1 MTERVN
7 NTEWENEVDDWLQQ
21 LQLIDRIISHKY
33 ENYKVVYDR
42 LSIGIIAISSLIT
55 TMETVKLTLDI
66 DTPVANSTF
75 QILTVVLTAVITLLT
90 SVMRFKGY
98 REKMESLNRAGEKL
112 TNLMMRLD
120 MDLKKMKHL
129 DLKPEEVLRHK
140 SEDMDFYQKTYKDI
154 ETLSNI
160 SEREMVTFSQ
170 EIYKNNIILD
180 VIKKRAK
187 KAKKLAN
194 DTTLSINEIT
204 SELTLG
210 AKPRQT
216 QNQNLDNGIG
226 VIDVPPLG
234 VVT

>member
-1 MTERVN
+1 MGERVDN
-7 NTEWENEVDDWLQQ
+7 KEWENEVDEWLQQ

-42 LSIGIIAISSLIT
+42 LSIGIISISSLIT
-55 TMETVKLTLDI
+55 TMETVKLTLNV

-187 KAKKLAN
+187 KAKTLAN
-194 DTTLSINEIT
+194 DTTLSIEQIT
-204 SELTLG
+204 SEITLG
-210 AKPRQT
+210 SRPIRRGSPPDQD
-216 QNQNLDNGIG
+216 LG
-226 VIDVPPLG
+226 VVDVPP
-234 VVT
+234 VMT

>member
-1 MTERVN
+1 MGERVDN
-7 NTEWENEVDDWLQQ
+7 KEWENEVDQWLQQ

-42 LSIGIIAISSLIT
+42 LSIGIISISSLIT
-55 TMETVKLTLDI
+55 TMETVKLTLNV

-129 DLKPEEVLRHK
+129 QLKPDEVLRHK

-160 SEREMVTFSQ
+160 SESEMVTFSQ

-187 KAKKLAN
+187 KAKTLAN
-194 DTTLSINEIT
+194 DTTLSIEQIT
-204 SELTLG
+204 SEITLG
-210 AKPRQT
+210 RRPT
-216 QNQNLDNGIG
+216 QRGSAPSQD
-226 VIDVPPLG
+226 LG
-234 VVT
+234 VVDVPSVMT

>member
-1 MTERVN
+1 MGERVDN
-7 NTEWENEVDDWLQQ
+7 KEWENEVDQWLQQ

-42 LSIGIIAISSLIT
+42 LSIGIISISSLIT
-55 TMETVKLTLDI
+55 TMETVKLTLNV
-66 DTPVANSTF
+66 DTPLANSTF
-75 QILTVVLTAVITLLT
+75 QILTVLLTAIITLLT

-129 DLKPEEVLRHK
+129 QLKPDEVLRHK

-160 SEREMVTFSQ
+160 SESEMVTFSQ

-187 KAKKLAN
+187 KAKTLAN
-194 DTTLSINEIT
+194 DTTLSIEQIT
-204 SELTLG
+204 SEITLG
-210 AKPRQT
+210 SRPT
-216 QNQNLDNGIG
+216 QRGSAPSQD
-226 VIDVPPLG
+226 LG
-234 VVT
+234 VVDVPSVMT

>member
-1 MTERVN
+1 MGERVD
-7 NTEWENEVDDWLQQ
+7 NTEWENEVDEWLQQ

-42 LSIGIIAISSLIT
+42 LSIGIISISSLIT
-55 TMETVKLTLDI
+55 TMETVKLTLNV

-129 DLKPEEVLRHK
+129 QLKPDEVLRHK

-160 SEREMVTFSQ
+160 SESEMVTFSQ

-187 KAKKLAN
+187 KAKTLAN
-194 DTTLSINEIT
+194 DTTLSIEQIT
-204 SELTLG
+204 SEITLG
-210 AKPRQT
+210 SRPT
-216 QNQNLDNGIG
+216 QRGSAPSQD
-226 VIDVPPLG
+226 LG
-234 VVT
+234 VVDVPSVMT

>member
-1 MTERVN
+1 MGERVDN
-7 NTEWENEVDDWLQQ
+7 KEWENEVDQWLQQ

-42 LSIGIIAISSLIT
+42 LSIGIISISSLIT
-55 TMETVKLTLDI
+55 TMETVKLTLNV

-129 DLKPEEVLRHK
+129 QLKPDEVLRHK

-160 SEREMVTFSQ
+160 SESEMVTFSQ

-187 KAKKLAN
+187 KAKTLAN
-194 DTTLSINEIT
+194 DTTLSIEQIT
-204 SELTLG
+204 SEITLG
-210 AKPRQT
+210 SRPT
-216 QNQNLDNGIG
+216 QRGS
-226 VIDVPPLG
+226 VPSQDLG
-234 VVT
+234 VVDVPSVMT

>member
-1 MTERVN
+1 MGERVDN
-7 NTEWENEVDDWLQQ
+7 KEWENEVDQWLQQ

-42 LSIGIIAISSLIT
+42 LSIGIISISSLIT
-55 TMETVKLTLDI
+55 TMETVKLTLNV

-129 DLKPEEVLRHK
+129 QLKPDEVLRHK

-160 SEREMVTFSQ
+160 SESEMVTFSQ

-187 KAKKLAN
+187 KAKTLAN
-194 DTTLSINEIT
+194 DTTLSIEQIT
-204 SELTLG
+204 SEITLG
-210 AKPRQT
+210 SRPT
-216 QNQNLDNGIG
+216 QRGSAPSQD
-226 VIDVPPLG
+226 LG
-234 VVT
+234 VVDVPSVMT

>member
-1 MTERVN
+1 
-7 NTEWENEVDDWLQQ
+7 
-21 LQLIDRIISHKY
+21 
-33 ENYKVVYDR
+33 
-42 LSIGIIAISSLIT
+42 
-55 TMETVKLTLDI
+55 METVKLTLDI
-66 DTPVANSTF
+66 NTPVANSTF

-129 DLKPEEVLRHK
+129 NLNNEEVLRHK

>member
-7 NTEWENEVDDWLQQ
+7 NTEWENEVDEWLQQ

-66 DTPVANSTF
+66 NTPVANSTF

-129 DLKPEEVLRHK
+129 NLNNEEVLRHK

-187 KAKKLAN
+187 KAKTLAN

-210 AKPRQT
+210 AKPRQDNI
-216 QNQNLDNGIG
+216 QNPDNGIG
-226 VIDVPPLG
+226 VIDVPSVG
-234 VVT
+234 VIT

>member
-1 MTERVN
+1 MGERVDN
-7 NTEWENEVDDWLQQ
+7 KEWENEVDQWLQQ

-42 LSIGIIAISSLIT
+42 LSIGIISISSLIT
-55 TMETVKLTLDI
+55 TMETVKLTLNV
-66 DTPVANSTF
+66 DTPLANSTF
-75 QILTVVLTAVITLLT
+75 QILTVLLTAIITLLT

-129 DLKPEEVLRHK
+129 QLKPDEVLRHK

-160 SEREMVTFSQ
+160 SESEMVTFSQ

-187 KAKKLAN
+187 KAKTLAN
-194 DTTLSINEIT
+194 DTTLSIEQIT
-204 SELTLG
+204 SEITLG
-210 AKPRQT
+210 RRPT
-216 QNQNLDNGIG
+216 QRGSAPSQD
-226 VIDVPPLG
+226 LG
-234 VVT
+234 VVDVPSVMT